1 MHVCRAYRIQAYVFA
16 KLLKCE
22 YVTLIGYPLSP
33 SVTILDQ
40 KQCVIHAVKY
50 LKSNAQLFQGTAPLR
65 FILSG
70 HSAGANLAALLLA
83 EQLTTNYKYMDAL
96 VSMSGVYDLNLL
108 KKYEI
113 YRQMTNMSPME
124 LAAGGG
130 QNYDLCS
137 PAHLLEKLPLG
148 HVQPEMLVP
157 VVLMHGL
164 LDGTVPVSNSQRFAQ
179 VLGRFK
185 GVGMEVHELYSK
197 VCCLCNIP

>member
-1 MHVCRAYRIQAYVFA
+1 MA
-16 KLLKCE
+16 
-22 YVTLIGYPLSP
+22 
-33 SVTILDQ
+33 ILDQ
-40 KQCVIHAVKY
+40 KQCVIQAVKH
-50 LKSNAQLFQGTAPLR
+50 LKNNAQLFQGTAPLR

-108 KKYEI
+108 KKYEV

-124 LAAGGG
+124 LASGGC
-130 QNYDLCS
+130 QSYDLCS
-137 PAHLLEKLPLG
+137 PAHLLEKVPLG

-164 LDGTVPVSNSQRFAQ
+164 LDGTVPVSNSQRFAY

-185 GVGMEVHELYSK
+185 GGGVEVHELYRYNK
-197 VCCLCNIP
+197 A